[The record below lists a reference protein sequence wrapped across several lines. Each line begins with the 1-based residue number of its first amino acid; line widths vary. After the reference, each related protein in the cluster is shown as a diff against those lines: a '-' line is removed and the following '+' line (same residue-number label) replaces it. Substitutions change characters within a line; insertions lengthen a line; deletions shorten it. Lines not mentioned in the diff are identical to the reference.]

1 MKQEPPQT
9 RRSRVGIPVLQ
20 GGEDVN
26 EWPATLDTLLAL
38 RPDVVVPGHGDPV
51 DRAFVA
57 TRRAELAEV
66 AVLHAAIAA
75 VSDRRGHRRTTLALP
90 QPSLGRRGPGER

>member
-1 MKQEPPQT
+1 MT
-9 RRSRVGIPVLQ
+9 
-20 GGEDVN
+20 

-75 VSDRRGHRRTTLALP
+75 GRIDAATAARRSPYPNLLWAAADRG
-90 QPSLGRRGPGER
+90 GR